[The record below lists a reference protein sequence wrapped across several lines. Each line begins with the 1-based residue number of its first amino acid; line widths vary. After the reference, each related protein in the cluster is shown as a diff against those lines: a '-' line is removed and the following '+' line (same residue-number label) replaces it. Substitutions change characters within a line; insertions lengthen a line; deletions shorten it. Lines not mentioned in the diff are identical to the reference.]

1 MEKANNHN
9 KHIEDTI
16 SENKIN
22 IEAIALS
29 RITAMIVH
37 DIKNPLNNILL
48 TCSAMEEMQ
57 LQDEQKDCVDLIRRN
72 SNRINALMNELS
84 MATTDLRLNLQ
95 PVNIHTLLEEVLRS
109 VKGSNRFN
117 EIVVHGNYE
126 VNVPQ
131 QFVDAALM
139 EKALFNIVVN
149 AFEAVD
155 EKKGIVTITTKTTD
169 RENCVIEVQD
179 NGSGIAE
186 NSEAEI
192 FEPCFS
198 TRPGRHGLGLT
209 IAKNVL
215 QQHKGSLSLLKT
227 NNEGSL
233 FVIRLN
239 NTKKTAV

>member
-1 MEKANNHN
+1 MEKANNNN
-9 KHIEDTI
+9 KHIEETI
-16 SENKIN
+16 WENKIC
-22 IEAIALS
+22 IETVVLS

-57 LQDEQKDCVDLIRRN
+57 LQDEQKDCVELIRRN
-72 SNRINALMNELS
+72 SNRINTLMNELS

-117 EIVVHGNYE
+117 DIVVHGNYE
-126 VNVPQ
+126 INVPQ

-139 EKALFNIVVN
+139 EKALFNVVVN

-169 RENCVIEVQD
+169 GENCVIEVQD
-179 NGSGIAE
+179 NGSGIVE

-198 TRPGRHGLGLT
+198 SKPGRNGLGLT

-215 QQHKGSLSLLKT
+215 QQHNGSLSLLKT
-227 NNEGSL
+227 SIEGSL

>member
-131 QFVDAALM
+131 QFV
-139 EKALFNIVVN
+139 
-149 AFEAVD
+149 EAVA

-169 RENCVIEVQD
+169 GENCVIEVQD
-179 NGSGIAE
+179 NGNGIAE
-186 NSEAEI
+186 NNEAEI